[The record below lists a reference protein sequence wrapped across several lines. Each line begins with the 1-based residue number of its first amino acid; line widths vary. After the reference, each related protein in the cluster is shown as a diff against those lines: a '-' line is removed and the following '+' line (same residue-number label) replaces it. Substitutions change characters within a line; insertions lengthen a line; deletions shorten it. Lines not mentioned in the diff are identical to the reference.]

1 MVMVMDEFSHHHL
14 SHPSLNTLRTIL
26 IFHKKKTFVL
36 VSFTILGSRE
46 KRWCLHG
53 GKASTFFFFFNIG
66 NLRGIISSISLIK
79 QNLLNLNFMFI
90 LKR

>member
-1 MVMVMDEFSHHHL
+1 LYFYLVNSQFLIVLLKEKKNLIHGFRVVVMVMDEFSHHHL

-53 GKASTFFFFFNIG
+53 GKASTFFFFF
-66 NLRGIISSISLIK
+66 
-79 QNLLNLNFMFI
+79 
-90 LKR
+90 